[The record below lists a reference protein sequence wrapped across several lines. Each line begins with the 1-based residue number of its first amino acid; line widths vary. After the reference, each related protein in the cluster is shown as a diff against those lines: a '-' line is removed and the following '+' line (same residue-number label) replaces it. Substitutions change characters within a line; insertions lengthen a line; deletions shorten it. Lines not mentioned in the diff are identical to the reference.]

1 MGWGDSIAQ
10 VGYFAIVKGAP
21 NRDAAIKLLNYMIQ
35 PKHQAEFSKYI
46 AYGPTTE
53 QALPLIDA
61 KRLERL
67 PSTTERLKNSIFLNS
82 EFWDTNGPAITE
94 RYNQVRAR

>member
-1 MGWGDSIAQ
+1 
-10 VGYFAIVKGAP
+10 
-21 NRDAAIKLLNYMIQ
+21 IKLLNYMIQ
-35 PKHQAEFSKYI
+35 PKHQAELSKYI

-67 PSTTERLKNSIFLNS
+67 PSTTERLKKSIFLNS
-82 EFWDTNGPAITE
+82 EFWDTHGPAITE